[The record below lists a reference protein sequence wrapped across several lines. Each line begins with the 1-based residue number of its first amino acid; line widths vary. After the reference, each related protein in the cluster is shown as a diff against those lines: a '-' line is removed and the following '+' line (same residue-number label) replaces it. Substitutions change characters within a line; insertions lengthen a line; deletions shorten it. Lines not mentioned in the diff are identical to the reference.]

1 MEVSDFTSFFKKYLI
16 SPFTY
21 FTQILN
27 ENPNELSFY
36 FSDREDITS
45 EHVLEVLY
53 LEQKAAP
60 EPQDSVNHDDWV
72 SGVDIHSGLILSC
85 SYDNTVCLWDA
96 KDGTKKLQIPG
107 HVGPARAVAF
117 INVDEDKN
125 AVFASASYD
134 QTVVLYKYC
143 NQTNSIEGMNVG
155 KGKKTYVLLFTYFL
169 EVTIW
174 GEKLIYLSLLKVKQ
188 FTIQNFPCQSFSMW
202 MLL

>member
-1 MEVSDFTSFFKKYLI
+1 M
-16 SPFTY
+16 
-21 FTQILN
+21 N
-27 ENPNELSFY
+27 ENSNELSLY

-155 KGKKTYVLLFTYFL
+155 KGKKNICTSNYLFSRGDNLRRKIDLSIFTKSEAIHNSKFSLSKFQYVNALVSSGFL
-169 EVTIW
+169 HNTI
-174 GEKLIYLSLLKVKQ
+174 
-188 FTIQNFPCQSFSMW
+188 
-202 MLL
+202 